1 MFQKCLPKVP
11 ILIQS
16 VLCSSV
22 MEKLPATS
30 YVRMVDIWLIFV
42 QLMPF
47 IEVLIYVHTCP
58 LCKNVFE
65 KVTLTTVAELYNEG
79 DNAVNHHGFARQVER
94 EGNESEKKVQNI
106 SKM

>member
-1 MFQKCLPKVP
+1 
-11 ILIQS
+11 
-16 VLCSSV
+16 

-47 IEVLIYVHTCP
+47 IEVLYSCTCP
-58 LCKNVFE
+58 RKNVFE